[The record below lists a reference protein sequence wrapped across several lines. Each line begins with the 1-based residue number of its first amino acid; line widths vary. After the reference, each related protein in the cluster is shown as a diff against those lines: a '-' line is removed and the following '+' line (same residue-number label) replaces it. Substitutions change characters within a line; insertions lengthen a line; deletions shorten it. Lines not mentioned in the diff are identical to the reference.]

1 MRASVEERLQAVEDE
16 LAIRSL
22 AARFSDCANERD
34 YEGFADLWTA
44 RAVWEIGPP
53 LPARAEGVFAIVAML
68 KRLLGPKRMFI
79 QMTHSGI
86 MEIRGNRAIARF
98 VERERGKGGNANGEV
113 TYYEN
118 LAVYSDELMREA
130 DGVWRF
136 SRRVYAYRYLDCSA
150 SGGTVFPLTA
160 TLAGADAGVTR
171 NAGIEA

>member
-53 LPARAEGVFAIVAML
+53 LPARAEGVDAIVAML

-98 VERERGKGGNANGEV
+98 VERERGKGENGSGAP
-113 TYYEN
+113 TFYEN
-118 LAVYSDELMREA
+118 LAVYNDELIREA
-130 DGVWRF
+130 DGKWRF
-136 SRRVYAYRYLDCSA
+136 SHRIYVYRFLDDSAY
-150 SGGTVFPLTA
+150 SGRVFPVTGGM
-160 TLAGADAGVTR
+160 TGTSSDAARNIGVET
-171 NAGIEA
+171 